1 MASHIGR
8 RTFLAALGGAA
19 AAWPLAARA
28 QQPAMPVIGFLNSLR
43 QSDRPNLQAGFRRG
57 LSEAGYVDGRN
68 VTIEYRF
75 AENQH
80 DRLPALAADLIGRKV
95 AVIAA
100 TGGGASVLAAMAATG
115 TIPIVFTTGGDPVH
129 QGYVRSLNRPGGNVT
144 GVSWFSNL
152 ISGKG
157 LGLLH
162 ELVPN
167 AAAIAMLVNPK
178 LPESAR
184 MQSEAHEAAR
194 TLGRQLLVLNAS
206 SASEIDAAFATMRER
221 RAGALLVG
229 ADPFLSS
236 RSQQIVALAA
246 RDAIPAMHPNREFV
260 EEGGLISY
268 GNDTADGYRRAGVYV
283 GRILNG
289 AKPADLPVDQATK
302 FELVVNVKAAKA
314 VGLTIPESF
323 LARADE
329 VIE

>member
-1 MASHIGR
+1 MASYIR
-8 RTFLAALGGAA
+8 RRKFLAALGGAA
-19 AAWPLAARA
+19 VAWPLAASA

>member
-1 MASHIGR
+1 MNR
-8 RTFLAALGGAA
+8 RELITLLGAA
-19 AAWPLAARA
+19 VAWPLAARA
-28 QQPAMPVIGFLNSLR
+28 QQAAMPVIGFLNSLR
-43 QSDRPNLQAGFRRG
+43 QSDRPHVQAAFRRG

-68 VTIEYRF
+68 VAIEYRF

-80 DRLPALAADLIGRKV
+80 DRLPALAADLAGGKV

-100 TGGGASVLAAMAATG
+100 TGGGASVLAAMAATR
-115 TIPIVFTTGGDPVH
+115 TIPIVFTTGGDAVRE
-129 QGYVRSLNRPGGNVT
+129 GYVPSLNRPGGNVT
-144 GVSWFSNL
+144 GVSWFNTL
-152 ISGKG
+152 VAGKA

-167 AAAIAMLVNPK
+167 AAVIAVLVNPR

-184 MQSEAHEAAR
+184 MPGEAQEAAR
-194 TLGRQLLVLNAS
+194 RLVRQLLVLNAS
-206 SASEIDAAFATMRER
+206 TSSEIDDAFAAMRQQ
-221 RAGALLVG
+221 RAGALFVG
-229 ADPFLSS
+229 GDPFFSG
-236 RSQQIVALAA
+236 RRQQIVALAG
-246 RDAIPAMHPNREFV
+246 RDAIPAMYTNREFV
-260 EEGGLISY
+260 EEGGLASY

-289 AKPADLPVDQATK
+289 ASPSDLPIDQATK

-314 VGLTIPESF
+314 IGLTIPESF